1 MEFLLEINTEEM
13 PPSHVKA
20 ALSQLREGFEAAMSS
35 SRIAVTELK
44 VFGTCRRLVV
54 LADCASGQ
62 ADQEQVII
70 GPPKAVAF
78 TAEGNPT
85 PAALGF
91 ARSQKVEVGDLHI
104 IQTAKG
110 EYLGLK
116 KTVKGKFASEV
127 LTGVIPQ
134 IIVSLSFPKTMR
146 WGEGAFRFSR
156 PIKNILCLFGGD
168 SLSFSFEGV
177 VSGNTTAGHRIHAPS
192 VIRAGSFKEYKETL
206 AVNRVVIEED
216 ERRQMILSQ
225 ISEKLA
231 PLKAKLHPDEDLLEK
246 LTYDIECPYVFMGS
260 FAEEYL
266 ALPLEVLSTAMREGQ
281 KLFSVVKDRKPLPLF
296 LGVADNFR
304 DPKDLIRTGNERV
317 LKARLEDARFF
328 WEQDLKIPLE
338 KRAVGLKQV
347 VFQEKLGSYDDKTQR
362 LKKIAAYICDKL
374 DEKEVRQEAVQ
385 AAELS
390 KVDLL
395 TEIVREFP
403 ALQGRVGGLYARK
416 EGYSHLVC
424 QAIYEHY
431 QPLGV
436 DDDSPASLPGAILS
450 LADKIDSIVGVVG
463 IGIEVSGSSDPLGLR
478 RQAQG
483 VCKVILDKKMSFSF
497 TRLLEKAVAVYG
509 EKLDKPKQDILTYC
523 LGFFTGRLRYMYE
536 RRGFRYDIVNAAL
549 GPGIDDIHATFL
561 RLCALDALKAS
572 PQFEPMILMAKRVNN
587 ILRDQ
592 PVFKINPELFAEKEE
607 RELHS
612 TLSIIRR
619 NAGPLLER
627 GDFTKAQ
634 SIIFRIQSSLN
645 AFFDRVLVMAEDKKT
660 RQNRLALLQEI
671 SRLLLQV
678 ADYSQV
684 VVEGQNSR

>member
-35 SRIAVTELK
+35 SRIAVTELR

-70 GPPKAVAF
+70 GPPKVVAF

-91 ARSQKVEVGDLHI
+91 ARSQKVEVGDLHV

-116 KTVKGKFASEV
+116 KIVKGKFASEV
-127 LTGVIPQ
+127 LTGVVPQ

-177 VSGNTTAGHRIHAPS
+177 DSGNTTAGHRIHAPS

-231 PLKAKLHPDEDLLEK
+231 PVKAKLHPDEELLEK

-281 KLFSVVKDRKPLPLF
+281 KLFSVVKDRKQLPLF

-362 LKKIAAYICDKL
+362 LKKIAAYLCDKL

-395 TEIVREFP
+395 TEMVREFP

-424 QAIYEHY
+424 QALYEHY
-431 QPLGV
+431 QPLGL

-450 LADKIDSIVGVVG
+450 LADKLDSIVGMVG